1 MPDIE
6 FRNVTRAYEE
16 DHGLFD
22 LSFSVEEGEAYAVL
36 SPTGGGK
43 STLFSLLAGLQR
55 PDGGECL
62 IRGRDCFRERLAIR
76 DLACFVPGGTAFPM
90 RQGGEEYLRMLMAWQ
105 GGVSEERL
113 CDLMEKM
120 DINPMGRFG
129 LMTVELRRKMAILM
143 GLMRDKPILVLD
155 EPYQNLGAYARSA
168 LTDLLIEEKNK
179 GKTILLLTHVLKET
193 QALCGRIAVVRRGR
207 MVVEQKADD
216 LVFSR
221 QKVYHITF
229 DTPETAS
236 RFSQEWETGVELI
249 GSRAIVAVPGSPQA
263 LIKTLAGYAV
273 LDLVGGRDEN
283 EETFLKYHGDDTL

>member
-16 DHGLFD
+16 DRGLFD
-22 LSFSVEEGEAYAVL
+22 LSFSVKEGEAYAVL

-43 STLFSLLAGLQR
+43 STVFSLLTGLQR
-55 PDGGECL
+55 PDDGECL
-62 IRGRDCFRERLAIR
+62 IRGMDCFRDRMKIR
-76 DLACFVPGGTAFPM
+76 DIACFVPGGAAFPL
-90 RQGGEEYLRMLMAWQ
+90 RQGGEQYLRMLMAWQ
-105 GGVSEERL
+105 GSVSKDRL
-113 CDLMEKM
+113 RDLMEKL

-129 LMTVELRRKMAILM
+129 LMTAELRRKMAILM
-143 GLMRDKPILVLD
+143 GLMRDAPILVLD
-155 EPYQNLGAYARSA
+155 EPYQNLGPYARSA
-168 LTDLLIEEKNK
+168 LTDLLTEEKKN

-216 LVFSR
+216 LALLR

-229 DTPETAS
+229 DTPETAG
-236 RFSQEWETGVELI
+236 RFSQEWEKGVETI

-263 LIKTLAGYAV
+263 LIKTLANYPV